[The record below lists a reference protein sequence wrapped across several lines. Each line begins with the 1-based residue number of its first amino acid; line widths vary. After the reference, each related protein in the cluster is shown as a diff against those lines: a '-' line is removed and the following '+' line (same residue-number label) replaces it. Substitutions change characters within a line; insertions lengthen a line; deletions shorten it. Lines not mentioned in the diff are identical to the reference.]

1 MRAKDYLGQIKKL
14 DMRIGQRI
22 TELQQMRDRLSVMT
36 GIDYSRDKIQ
46 ATPSSGN
53 KQIEELVD
61 FENGILQMINEETK
75 LKHRIIA
82 EIQILDNALYADIL
96 FRRYVECLSFERIAC
111 DMGYAYNYVCTVHG
125 NALKAFE
132 NKVLNFS

>member
-1 MRAKDYLGQIKKL
+1 MRAKDDWGQNKKL

-132 NKVLNFS
+132 DKVLNFS

>member
-1 MRAKDYLGQIKKL
+1 MSAKEYLGQIRKL

-22 TELQQMRDRLSVMT
+22 TELNQMRERLSILT
-36 GIDYSRDKIQ
+36 GIDYSKDRVQ
-46 ATPSSGN
+46 STPSSGN
-53 KQIEELVD
+53 KQVEEMVD
-61 FENGILQMINEETK
+61 CEHEILDMIAEETR

-111 DMGYAYNYVCTVHG
+111 DMGYVYNYVCTVHG

-132 NKVLNFS
+132 KQVLNFS